1 MVVLVDAVI
10 PDSVGLVFVSGT
22 TVHVVVASSSSS
34 SSSSSSL
41 LSSSLLLLNF
51 RKRTHSSTLAS
62 A

>member
-34 SSSSSSL
+34 SSSSSL

>member
-34 SSSSSSL
+34 SSL

>member
-34 SSSSSSL
+34 SSSSSL
-41 LSSSLLLLNF
+41 LSSSLLLNF

>member
-22 TVHVVVASSSSS
+22 TVHVVIVVVVAS
-34 SSSSSSL
+34 
-41 LSSSLLLLNF
+41 SSSLLLLNF